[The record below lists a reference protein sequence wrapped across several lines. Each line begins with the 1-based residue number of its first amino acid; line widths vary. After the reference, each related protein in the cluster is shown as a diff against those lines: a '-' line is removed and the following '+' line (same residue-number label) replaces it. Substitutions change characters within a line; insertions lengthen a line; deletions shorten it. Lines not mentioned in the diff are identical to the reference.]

1 MPSLSSFYSDDSSTS
16 SRKELVRALLLAEQ
30 QAKEAE
36 HESQRLRAL
45 FDELCGEEERRAREA
60 EALAR
65 QRAQE
70 EEAWA
75 QLMEQELLSR
85 QKTGGGAGWQ
95 GALGS
100 EITDVVAL
108 DALMATL
115 AELEKTKAR
124 LAEMRR
130 SL

>member
-1 MPSLSSFYSDDSSTS
+1 MPSLSSLYSDDSSTS

-36 HESQRLRAL
+36 RESQRLRQL
-45 FDELCGEEERRAREA
+45 YDELCGEEERRAREA

-85 QKTGGGAGWQ
+85 QKTGVAGWQ

-100 EITDVVAL
+100 EISDVVAL